1 MFHGVVLCLI
11 MITRRMTRMND
22 FIKNLRIFRT
32 GKKMSQ
38 TDVAIACKV
47 SLTTYQLWERG
58 VTEPKPENMEK
69 LIKLF
74 KE

>member
-1 MFHGVVLCLI
+1 
-11 MITRRMTRMND
+11 
-22 FIKNLRIFRT
+22 
-32 GKKMSQ
+32 MSQ

>member
-1 MFHGVVLCLI
+1 
-11 MITRRMTRMND
+11 MND
-22 FIKNLRIFRT
+22 FIKNLRIFRA